1 MVYLKFQQWKSFH
14 IGVSEPIVLL
24 KIKTI
29 HTMLKSIHVGTLIGL
44 LNKIV
49 FEKILQN
56 HLVKQAVASD
66 IDIWDR
72 NNVYTGWIYQ

>member
-1 MVYLKFQQWKSFH
+1 
-14 IGVSEPIVLL
+14 
-24 KIKTI
+24 
-29 HTMLKSIHVGTLIGL
+29 MLKSIHVGTLIGL